1 MAKKFKGYYLVGN
14 HSAVKL
20 CFWLKKSLKDQ
31 GVCYKQK
38 FYGIKS
44 HRCLQMTPALIC
56 NQNCIY
62 CWRPPLYKKI
72 KKWDPP
78 KSIFEGSLKAQ
89 RKLLEG
95 FFGDPKVNRKKLEEA
110 LEPNQ
115 VAISLIGEPTLYP
128 YLEKLI
134 EEYKKRNFSVFVVSN
149 GTRPEVLRKIHPTFL
164 YLSLTAFDEK
174 SHLKINRPK
183 KNFWK
188 KILESLEVL
197 KRKRCQTVLRITL
210 IRDINTQAEK
220 FFSLIKKGLPKF
232 IEVKSYMALGPARK
246 KLPPE
251 KMLSLEEIK
260 AFSKKLEKNLPYKI
274 KDFSKESLV
283 VLLKRK

>member
-20 CFWLKKSLKDQ
+20 CFWLKKSLKNQ

-62 CWRPPLYKKI
+62 CWRPSLYKKI
-72 KKWDPP
+72 KKWNLP
-78 KSIFEGSLKAQ
+78 KEVFEGSLKGQ

-95 FFGDPKVNRKKLEEA
+95 FFGEKNINQKKLKEA

-128 YLEKLI
+128 YLDKLVK
-134 EEYKKRNFSVFVVSN
+134 EYKKKGFSVFV
-149 GTRPEVLRKIHPTFL
+149 
-164 YLSLTAFDEK
+164 
-174 SHLKINRPK
+174 
-183 KNFWK
+183 
-188 KILESLEVL
+188 
-197 KRKRCQTVLRITL
+197 
-210 IRDINTQAEK
+210 
-220 FFSLIKKGLPKF
+220 
-232 IEVKSYMALGPARK
+232 
-246 KLPPE
+246 
-251 KMLSLEEIK
+251 
-260 AFSKKLEKNLPYKI
+260 
-274 KDFSKESLV
+274 
-283 VLLKRK
+283 